1 MRPIVLK
8 MTAFGAYA
16 RETEVPF
23 ERVGRGLFLVTGDT
37 GAGKTTLFD
46 AIMFALF
53 GEASGSDRESRML
66 HSDFVPKSVDT
77 VVELRFMQ
85 AGGEY
90 AVTRRIHYAKKRG
103 GGEQYGEPRIDA
115 LLVEPSGA
123 TTEGAARVTE
133 RCSALLELN
142 ADQFRK
148 IIMLAQ
154 GEFRQFL
161 KANSDDKNRI
171 LGRLFDSAPYVWYQ
185 NLLGEARD
193 ELRRRREAQGSALRA
208 LMEDGFRMPE
218 GLSAEA
224 RLMFAPGHPD
234 LVSNLERLAAG
245 DGALL
250 KEMEAGRDA
259 IQARIGALGEQKGAA
274 EAVNA
279 RLDELEALAA
289 RVAALDAQSGEM
301 ARRSEALSLAERA
314 LHRALPAVEA
324 QARAE
329 AEVARAN
336 SELGALEQAIRE
348 QARALEQAEAAVRE
362 DAGNEARLGEL
373 AAQLSALEKQLPRYA
388 DMEKQRSARA
398 EAAKAAQ
405 AAEEAAARAEADRAR
420 ASESIQAAREALS
433 ALEGID
439 ADVLAAENRLEAAR
453 RRSEEFSGPEGL
465 CAEVSA
471 IKARDLDWDEAKRA
485 LLSRTREAQAA
496 SETFN
501 GLYQRFIADQAGL
514 LAEGLRRQLDQAG
527 EARCPVCGSALDAAD
542 RSALAPLVDETPDR
556 EAVDR
561 AREAAD
567 RAEARRAAQHA
578 KTEAIAAELQ
588 NRRSSA
594 LQRARRMI
602 PGEPD
607 WEALASGS
615 LLDDAAG
622 EAAAQAADVER
633 RLGALKSDRERR
645 DAQRARLG
653 KLEVA
658 EQAAREA
665 AEAER
670 SAHREQRALAERLEA
685 VLQEMRAQLQYESEE
700 DAQAA
705 KRALADE
712 QESLSRQLDGHR
724 RALEA
729 ARSRLDT
736 SRGSLIEKREAHV
749 RLEAALEKARLA
761 AGQALME
768 TGFADELAARQ
779 AVEPIGAGD
788 GEAWLRDARQMIAD
802 YEAERNGARARL
814 EQLSAQ
820 AAGLQR
826 VDMDA
831 LSQALEEAR
840 SDWNRAN
847 GACVAQAALLEN
859 HRMAADR
866 AGAAVR
872 ALGESE
878 GAWRRLDHLA
888 SLAVGVSG
896 AGGKLSFDRYVM
908 GAVFREI
915 LEMANRRLDR
925 MSQGRYELMHRL
937 EADRASAKAG
947 LEIEVLDNITGQRR
961 PSGSLSG
968 GEAFFTSLALA
979 LGLSDVVQN
988 HAGGRRMDALF
999 IDEGFGALSD
1009 DALERALEVLG
1020 QLTEGDRLVGIISHV
1035 DKLDES
1041 IPQKIRVRGGPEGSS
1056 ISIETA

>member
-1 MRPIVLK
+1 M
-8 MTAFGAYA
+8 
-16 RETEVPF
+16 
-23 ERVGRGLFLVTGDT
+23 
-37 GAGKTTLFD
+37 
-46 AIMFALF
+46 
-53 GEASGSDRESRML
+53 
-66 HSDFVPKSVDT
+66 
-77 VVELRFMQ
+77 
-85 AGGEY
+85 
-90 AVTRRIHYAKKRG
+90 
-103 GGEQYGEPRIDA
+103 
-115 LLVEPSGA
+115 
-123 TTEGAARVTE
+123 
-133 RCSALLELN
+133 
-142 ADQFRK
+142 
-148 IIMLAQ
+148 
-154 GEFRQFL
+154 
-161 KANSDDKNRI
+161 
-171 LGRLFDSAPYVWYQ
+171 
-185 NLLGEARD
+185 
-193 ELRRRREAQGSALRA
+193 
-208 LMEDGFRMPE
+208 
-218 GLSAEA
+218 
-224 RLMFAPGHPD
+224 
-234 LVSNLERLAAG
+234 
-245 DGALL
+245 
-250 KEMEAGRDA
+250 
-259 IQARIGALGEQKGAA
+259 
-274 EAVNA
+274 
-279 RLDELEALAA
+279 
-289 RVAALDAQSGEM
+289 
-301 ARRSEALSLAERA
+301 
-314 LHRALPAVEA
+314 
-324 QARAE
+324 
-329 AEVARAN
+329 
-336 SELGALEQAIRE
+336 
-348 QARALEQAEAAVRE
+348 
-362 DAGNEARLGEL
+362 
-373 AAQLSALEKQLPRYA
+373 
-388 DMEKQRSARA
+388 
-398 EAAKAAQ
+398 
-405 AAEEAAARAEADRAR
+405 
-420 ASESIQAAREALS
+420 
-433 ALEGID
+433 
-439 ADVLAAENRLEAAR
+439 
-453 RRSEEFSGPEGL
+453 
-465 CAEVSA
+465 SA

-567 RAEARRAAQHA
+567 RAEVRRAAQHA

-670 SAHREQRALAERLEA
+670 SAHREQRTLAERLEA

-736 SRGSLIEKREAHV
+736 SRGSLIEKREARV

-768 TGFADELAARQ
+768 TGFADARAARR

-788 GEAWLRDARQMIAD
+788 GEAWIRDARQMIAD
-802 YEAERNGARARL
+802 YEAERNSARARH

-831 LSQALEEAR
+831 LSRALEEAR

-878 GAWRRLDHLA
+878 GAWRRLDRLA